1 DSAQLPP
8 ITNHAGVV
16 LTDVGQFVPE
26 PESFREPTLDVEMAQ
41 AMAPGA
47 TILFFKESPEYDVVG
62 SHMDSIL
69 HAMATSTPALTVAS
83 SSLIYHPVGFD
94 PDNIAQQAMSEMA
107 AQGVSFFQGS
117 GDKGDVGDP
126 RDNTRFNHQTLV
138 GGTLLSTKPIAGLP
152 NNPVYPNN
160 YYAGETVWTEGKPP
174 KSKDVSGGGIMD
186 GHGNC
191 VTGPFFCPD
200 PVFIPDYQKGVSMAM
215 NGGSTTFRN
224 YPDVAMAADNVEIFF
239 QGTT

>member
-1 DSAQLPP
+1 AVNGTGGSGGGGSAFAATSYRAADLRNAYLGVGSNCQSLDGTGQVIGIAGWDVFAKSDIDGYDSAQLPP

-174 KSKDVSGGGIMD
+174 KSKDV
-186 GHGNC
+186 
-191 VTGPFFCPD
+191 
-200 PVFIPDYQKGVSMAM
+200 
-215 NGGSTTFRN
+215 
-224 YPDVAMAADNVEIFF
+224 
-239 QGTT
+239 